1 VPIAA
6 FSAVDA
12 QTHALYDCLYEP
24 AVTYENRSS
33 ETRYS
38 FEVSSGSKFTG
49 GSVMHPRTLVV
60 ICALAVSATVQGQTL
75 RMTSAEYEDRI
86 RGVWYG
92 QIAGTLMGFQFEHK
106 ASAVATVDKIPDRF
120 KGIPVD
126 DDWYYEMV
134 AVRAFEKYGINMT
147 PAQLG
152 EQWKLNSAG
161 SWGSSEQARLLLAR
175 GIKAPD
181 SGHPR
186 YNRLWFSIGPQFSAD
201 VYGMITP
208 GMVNV
213 AAKIA
218 REYGHVNGYAEGSDG
233 AVFMAGMVSLAFTEK
248 NPRDIVRK
256 AAQLI
261 HPSSPYRQC
270 LNLVISMAEK
280 GASAEDIANAVEDR
294 WHIEYPATNNAV
306 PNGGLTALAVWFGEG
321 DWLQTVNHAFRAAD
335 YTDADCNAANAG
347 AVIGA
352 MKGTKGLPSWL
363 IDRLGDRIQGEQMGG
378 VKLTPP
384 VDESLT
390 ELAKRTA
397 AIGHKF
403 LTANGAKVGPGGIS
417 VPVQKPEP
425 LPAELFQLGDLMQYW
440 NKDWKLL
447 RAGVGGAGG
456 GMRGL
461 RGNTYLDGDV
471 LATYPRDE
479 VRGVV
484 LTRKATLSTAPR
496 LKVEAGADGGRAWA
510 LDVHV
515 DNQRVLSRTIQAKGR
530 DRAWETI
537 DVDLQSFAGKP
548 VTVRLIQ
555 RVLLGPEYAAGNAY
569 WRKLTLE

>member
-1 VPIAA
+1 M
-6 FSAVDA
+6 
-12 QTHALYDCLYEP
+12 
-24 AVTYENRSS
+24 NRQA
-33 ETRYS
+33 R
-38 FEVSSGSKFTG
+38 FW
-49 GSVMHPRTLVV
+49 
-60 ICALAVSATVQGQTL
+60 ICALACSVMAQGQTL
-75 RMTSAEYEDRI
+75 KMSAAEYEDRV
-86 RGVWYG
+86 RATWYG
-92 QIAGTLMGFQFEHK
+92 QIAGTLMGFQFEHR
-106 ASAVATVDKIPDRF
+106 AAAVAAVDKIPDRF
-120 KGIPVD
+120 KVIPVD

-134 AVRAFEKYGINMT
+134 AVRAFEKFGINMT
-147 PAQLG
+147 PEQLG
-152 EQWKLNSAG
+152 EQWRLNSAG
-161 SWGSSEQARLLLAR
+161 SWGSSEQARLLLAK

-181 SGHPR
+181 TGHPR

-208 GMVNV
+208 GMPNV

-218 REYGHVNGYAEGSDG
+218 RLYGHVNGYAEGSDG
-233 AVFMAGMVSLAFTEK
+233 AVFMAGMVSLAFTEG

-280 GASAEDIANAVEDR
+280 GATAEEVANAVEDR

-306 PNGGLTALAVWFGEG
+306 PNGGLTAIAVWFGEG

-335 YTDADCNAANAG
+335 FTDADCNAANAG
-347 AVIGA
+347 AVVGA
-352 MKGTKGLPSWL
+352 LKGTKGLPPWL
-363 IDRLGDRIQGEQMGG
+363 IDRLGDRIAGAQMGG

-384 VDESLT
+384 VDESLA
-390 ELAKRTA
+390 ELAKRTT
-397 AIGHKF
+397 AIGYKF
-403 LTANGAKVGPGGIS
+403 LTANGGQAGPNGIS
-417 VPVQKPEP
+417 VAIQKPEP

-440 NKDWKLL
+440 NPDWKLL

-479 VRGVV
+479 VRGLI
-484 LTRKATLSTAPR
+484 LTRKATLSAAPK
-496 LKVEAGADGGRAWA
+496 LSVEVGADGGRAWA

-515 DNQRVLSRTIQAKGR
+515 ENDRVLTRTIQAKGTE
-530 DRAWETI
+530 RAWETVA
-537 DVDLQSFAGKP
+537 VDLKAHAGKP
-548 VTVRLIQ
+548 VTLRLIQ
-555 RVLLGPEYAAGNAY
+555 RVLLGPEYASGNAY
-569 WRKLTLE
+569 WRNLKLE